1 MPFTTPVLEEAVRKQ
16 LSDVPG
22 YLKGKDYAL
31 FRFDEGIGY
40 KK

>member
-1 MPFTTPVLEEAVRKQ
+1 MPFTTPISEAVVEKQ

-31 FRFDEGIGY
+31 FKLNEGISY